1 MDRRRFIIRISILFL
16 ISLALVS
23 CGRTK
28 DIRITS
34 YSLASVSPRGFKA
47 VDAVLALGIDNPAMA
62 FTISEL
68 EGMVKNNGEPA
79 ATFTAEPVTINRKSS
94 DTYEVPC
101 HAALDSGITLADA
114 IKLISS
120 KDFSPYTVDVSF
132 HVKTRSGIS
141 KVMKYNDLKISD
153 IIR

>member
-1 MDRRRFIIRISILFL
+1 MDRRHHIIRISVLLL

-34 YSLASVSPRGFKA
+34 YSLVSVSPRGFRA

-62 FTISEL
+62 FTISDL
-68 EGMVKNNGEPA
+68 EGTVKNDGEPA
-79 ATFTAEPVTINRKSS
+79 ATFTAEPVSITRKSS
-94 DTYEVPC
+94 EIYEVPC

-114 IKLISS
+114 IKLVSS

-132 HVKTRSGIS
+132 QVKTKSGIS

-153 IIR
+153 LIR